1 MGKAGRWLRSFLA
14 GGKKGGKKGE
24 AMAAA
29 LPGEAAKEKRWS
41 FRRPVHGEKAAA
53 EAAAAADG
61 VVVGEA
67 EAGFDLSA
75 SESEFDQKST
85 PWRSRWRPRPPPTPP
100 WPRRTPRPPPS
111 ASPPARRTSCRRA
124 PSRRRRLSGFRP
136 PSEATW

>member
-53 EAAAAADG
+53 EEEEEYTFEGFADELVALMEEMG
-61 VVVGEA
+61 VSGAVYVGHSM
-67 EAGFDLSA
+67 AGMIGCIA
-75 SESEFDQKST
+75 SIN
-85 PWRSRWRPRPPPTPP
+85 RPGLFTHLVLVG
-100 WPRRTPRPPPS
+100 
-111 ASPPARRTSCRRA
+111 ASPR
-124 PSRRRRLSGFRP
+124 
-136 PSEATW
+136 